1 MSNTALQTKHDET
14 GAIMERVLIVSN
26 LAELKPQERVTYYNA
41 VCESVGLNPLTRPFE
56 YITLNG
62 KLTLY
67 ARKDATD
74 QLRKIHCVSIVELSE
89 QEREGVYIV
98 TAKAQDSTGR
108 FDMAKGA
115 VSLGSL
121 KGEAL
126 ANAIMK
132 AETKAKRRVTLSIC
146 GLGIL
151 DETEVQTIPDARP
164 VMMNEQGEII
174 EQPQASNLRS
184 LPSPQLTIE
193 IQEFL
198 SKQEIG
204 LIRELAKRKGIDI
217 DAKLQ
222 DRGKPTIDELPFED
236 AKKIHAWLKSKPDD
250 NTNAE
255 QTQNQQSLTA
265 TQQRIE
271 FFWRELA
278 EDDALINSE
287 YRRNHFNQYLDT
299 NQIEF
304 NGEVSSVA
312 DIPDAIGDGYAKLLA
327 NMVDAKEARKN
338 DAVF

>member
-164 VMMNEQGEII
+164 VIMNEQGEII
-174 EQPQASNLRS
+174 EQPQASNLRF
-184 LPSPQLTIE
+184 LPVTPDS
-193 IQEFL
+193 
-198 SKQEIG
+198 
-204 LIRELAKRKGIDI
+204 IREFAKSKGIDI
-217 DAKLQ
+217 DAKLASQ
-222 DRGKPTIDELPFED
+222 KKPTLEFMQQASLDKVYSWLQQAPVVEVTEPDEPQENS
-236 AKKIHAWLKSKPDD
+236 LKLS
-250 NTNAE
+250 
-255 QTQNQQSLTA
+255 A

-278 EDDALINSE
+278 ENDALITSE
-287 YRRNHFNQYLDT
+287 YRRNHFNQYLNT